1 MVSEVTVLKCP
12 ACTGGRRG
20 FGWCCGVI
28 FVTLLFIASCCL
40 RGKLNMPNPS
50 EGESPNTARNLT
62 GNQPAVIVVP
72 VSIPL
77 PEKLDVSSGNQV
89 VKWQRLSR
97 VWSNYAQLKGPENMD
112 RNKERRTATLLTC
125 IGLGALGV
133 IDAMEF
139 DTEDQR
145 KDPEIIRTK
154 IENVFNRRDQETNES
169 VDAYVTTLRKLAKTC
184 NYGSLTDSLTRDR
197 MVVGIIDNSARKKL
211 LYTSKLT

>member
-1 MVSEVTVLKCP
+1 MVSEVSVLKFL

-28 FVTLLFIASCCL
+28 FVILLFIASCCL
-40 RGKLNMPNPS
+40 CGELNMPNPS

-62 GNQPAVIVVP
+62 GTQPAVIIVP

-77 PEKLDVSSGNQV
+77 PEKLDLSSGNQA

-97 VWSNYAQLKGPENMD
+97 VWSNYAQLKDPENDD
-112 RNKERRTATLLTC
+112 RNKERRTAILLTC

-145 KDPEIIRTK
+145 KDTAIIRTK

-169 VDAYVTTLRKLAKTC
+169 VDAYVTALRKLSKSC
-184 NYGSLTDSLTRDR
+184 NYGSLTDSLIRDR
-197 MVVGIIDNSARKKL
+197 MVVGISDNSARNKL
-211 LYTSKLT
+211 L

>member
-1 MVSEVTVLKCP
+1 MVSEVTVLKFP

-28 FVTLLFIASCCL
+28 FVILLFIASCCL
-40 RGKLNMPNPS
+40 CGELDMPNPS

-62 GNQPAVIVVP
+62 GIQPAVIIVP

-77 PEKLDVSSGNQV
+77 PEKLDLSSGNQA

-97 VWSNYAQLKGPENMD
+97 VWSNYAQLKDPENDD
-112 RNKERRTATLLTC
+112 RNKERTAILLTC

-145 KDPEIIRTK
+145 KDTAIIRTK

-169 VDAYVTTLRKLAKTC
+169 VDAYVTALRKLSKSC
-184 NYGSLTDSLTRDR
+184 NYGSLTDSLIRDR
-197 MVVGIIDNSARKKL
+197 MVVGISDNSARNKL
-211 LYTSKLT
+211 L